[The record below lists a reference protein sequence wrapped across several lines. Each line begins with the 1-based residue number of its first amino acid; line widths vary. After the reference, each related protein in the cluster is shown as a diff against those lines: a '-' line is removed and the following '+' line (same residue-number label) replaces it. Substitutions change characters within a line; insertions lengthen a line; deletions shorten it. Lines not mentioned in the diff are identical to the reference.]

1 MHRFTLSQLSYF
13 VATGSF
19 GSLSEAA
26 RHLNV
31 SQPSISSAI
40 GQIEHV
46 LGYSLFTRH
55 NRFGVRLTPEGRQVF
70 DQARH
75 ILALVDDIGAEGALT
90 NSEPSGQVSV
100 GCFDPLASL
109 HLPGLLRSLKLAFPN
124 VSVRYDILRQPA
136 LHEALL
142 SGDLN
147 LVLTYDTGV
156 WEDVPSTT
164 IGRVTPFVIAAPMHP
179 LAKRKSVSLADIVD
193 EDYVLIDWPE
203 SKEYQLG
210 LFSITGRIPK
220 VVAYAPSLEMLRG
233 MVAHGFGISISV
245 TRPASDMSYDGQPI
259 VCIPISDPI
268 PAQRVVIC
276 HSEARFLTRASRLV
290 MAHIIE
296 HFRQEPEPLSRPSS
310 RRRP

>member
-13 VATGSF
+13 VAAGSF

-40 GQIEHV
+40 GQIEHA

-55 NRFGVRLTPEGRQVF
+55 NRFGVRLTAEGRQVF

-75 ILALVDDIGAEGALT
+75 ILALVDDIGAENAPSH
-90 NSEPSGQVSV
+90 SEPSGQVSV

-109 HLPGLLRSLKLAFPN
+109 HLPGLLRSLQATFPKVN
-124 VSVRYDILRQPA
+124 VRYEVLRQPA
-136 LHEALL
+136 LHEAVL

-156 WEDVPSTT
+156 WEDIPSTA
-164 IGRVTPFVIAAPMHP
+164 IGRVSPFVIAPPTHP
-179 LAKRKSVSLADIVD
+179 LAHRKAVSLADIVD

-210 LFSITGRIPK
+210 LFSVTGRMPK

-233 MVAHGFGISISV
+233 MVAHGFGISIAV
-245 TRPASDMSYDGQPI
+245 TRPAADMSYDGHPI

-268 PAQRVVIC
+268 PSQRIVIC
-276 HSEARFLTRASRLV
+276 HSEARYLTRASRLV
-290 MAHIIE
+290 MAHIID
-296 HFRQEPEPLSRPSS
+296 HFRQAS
-310 RRRP
+310 